1 MGEIEVKKYMV
12 LCVAGQSNAVGYD
25 ESEIPKDYMERYES
39 KRISQLGLYD
49 EDNLQMIPL
58 GPCAQNFQDMRPFGH
73 PNNPGIGTRGIH
85 LPLAKTLLQH
95 IPEDYDI
102 LVIPCAYGGTGF
114 TIGEWGAFDE
124 KNLRPEPGIW
134 RWGVE
139 SCYYKAI
146 CARISYALDQ
156 NPENLFLG
164 MVWCQGEW
172 DSENACDQ
180 KKGFLKMTE
189 DFFAKMAKNY
199 PNRVYQGEWNKS
211 IWYNM
216 ETVSYWHSYHECP
229 QIWEAYEEWSP
240 ETFVKIPR
248 STDSNEVN
256 GTGITAKQRS
266 AHFGNGSFEKIVA
279 PAVAE
284 VMSKRLTIRKE

>member
-1 MGEIEVKKYMV
+1 MGEKEVKKYMV

-25 ESEIPKDYMERYES
+25 ESEIPKDYMEKYGS
-39 KRISQLGLYD
+39 DRISQLGLHD
-49 EDNLQMIPL
+49 GDNLQMIPL

-85 LPLAKTLLQH
+85 LPLAKTLLRY
-95 IPEDYDI
+95 IPEDYNI

-114 TIGEWGAFDE
+114 TIGEWGNYHE
-124 KNLRPEPGIW
+124 KELRPESGIW

-139 SCYYKAI
+139 SCYYKAM
-146 CARISYALDQ
+146 CARIRYALNQ

-172 DSENACDQ
+172 DSENAKDQ
-180 KKGFLKMTE
+180 KTGFLRMTE
-189 DFFAKMAKNY
+189 HFFAEMRESH
-199 PNRVYQGEWNKS
+199 PDRVFKGEWDKS

-229 QIWEAYEEWSP
+229 QIWEAYEAWSP
-240 ETFVKIPR
+240 ETYVKIPR
-248 STDSNEVN
+248 SADSNEVN

-279 PAVAE
+279 PAVAK
-284 VMSKRLTIRKE
+284 VISKRL